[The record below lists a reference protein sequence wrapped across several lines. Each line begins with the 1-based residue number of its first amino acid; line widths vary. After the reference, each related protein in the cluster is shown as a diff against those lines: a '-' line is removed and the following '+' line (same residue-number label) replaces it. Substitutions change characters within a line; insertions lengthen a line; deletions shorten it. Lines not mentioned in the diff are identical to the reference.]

1 MKVKDFNQ
9 ERSRL
14 TELAMN
20 KANLSVKRF
29 YGLDKGVYEAGAL
42 EPRTKEMLGLVASM
56 VLRCDDC
63 IRYHLGQCYELKV
76 TDEELQ
82 EVFAVALMVGGSIVI
97 PHHRRAVEYWEE
109 LKSLTTS

>member
-1 MKVKDFNQ
+1 MKVADFND

-14 TELAMN
+14 TVLTLS
-20 KANLSVKRF
+20 KGNLSIKRF
-29 YGLDKGVYEAGAL
+29 YGLDGSTYQAGAL
-42 EPRTKEMLGLVASM
+42 DAKTKEMLGLVASM

-63 IRYHLGQCYELKV
+63 IRYHLGQCKALGLL
-76 TDEELQ
+76 DEELQ

-109 LKSLTTS
+109 LKNLTTS